1 MKWYINLCERVVNK
15 TVSFLD
21 NKMTRWEIRLLTKRK

>member
-1 MKWYINLCERVVNK
+1 MKWYINLCERVANK

-21 NKMTRWEIRLLTKRK
+21 NKMTACEIRLLSKRG